1 MVVDIT
7 IIIPTMNRP
16 DSLKRTIEKIT
27 NCKILPSEVIV
38 VDQSNDLSIAH
49 TNCDILNRISNRT
62 NVKYLYQE
70 VPSLTKARNYGIRN
84 ATNEII
90 VCSDDDVDVRENT
103 FEKIYDAM
111 LDSSIAMIAGL
122 DSNTVLQNGNWGGY
136 LFGTKSFTKRKIGH
150 VTMSMLGRF
159 PVSVEKVTNTEWA
172 MGFFFVIRKSLQ
184 GKWNIWWDE
193 QLISYAYAEDLDF
206 SYGYYKR
213 CKEEGYRCIFH
224 PEIIVTH
231 NATQE
236 YRVPTRKSALM
247 YVIHRHY
254 LAYKHG
260 TIFNRI
266 AVRWT
271 TMWRI
276 ISSIRVPEHMK
287 NLIDGQIIVEKNKK
301 ILESGMIKKEFFD

>member
-122 DSNTVLQNGNWGGY
+122 DSNTVLQNGNWGGVFVRNQVIY
-136 LFGTKSFTKRKIGH
+136 KTKNWSCYN
-150 VTMSMLGRF
+150 V
-159 PVSVEKVTNTEWA
+159 
-172 MGFFFVIRKSLQ
+172 
-184 GKWNIWWDE
+184 
-193 QLISYAYAEDLDF
+193 YA
-206 SYGYYKR
+206 G
-213 CKEEGYRCIFH
+213 
-224 PEIIVTH
+224 
-231 NATQE
+231 
-236 YRVPTRKSALM
+236 
-247 YVIHRHY
+247 
-254 LAYKHG
+254 
-260 TIFNRI
+260 
-266 AVRWT
+266 
-271 TMWRI
+271 
-276 ISSIRVPEHMK
+276 
-287 NLIDGQIIVEKNKK
+287 
-301 ILESGMIKKEFFD
+301 